1 MKAFILAGGLGTR
14 IRSLFPDVPK
24 SMIPVNGKPFLE
36 WQIRALVAQDIKE
49 IILCVSYQAEAII
62 DYFGNGQRLGAQVD
76 YSSEPKPMGT
86 AGALRLAHRD
96 LTDTTLVLNG
106 DTYLPVDYA
115 PLIQAHRHFVFEKS
129 AIASICL
136 ANVPNAARYG
146 QVNLDSNG
154 QITSF
159 AEKSSAAQPGLVNA
173 GVYVVEPDILDS
185 IAPNK
190 AISIEREVFPALLK
204 QNKLY
209 GVCVQRSFIDMGT
222 PEGYD
227 QLSNELRG

>member
-49 IILCVSYQAEAII
+49 IILCVSYKAEAII

-115 PLIQAHRHFVFEKS
+115 PLIQAHRRFVFEKS

-204 QNKLY
+204 QHQLY
-209 GVCVQRSFIDMGT
+209 GIRVQRSFIDMGT